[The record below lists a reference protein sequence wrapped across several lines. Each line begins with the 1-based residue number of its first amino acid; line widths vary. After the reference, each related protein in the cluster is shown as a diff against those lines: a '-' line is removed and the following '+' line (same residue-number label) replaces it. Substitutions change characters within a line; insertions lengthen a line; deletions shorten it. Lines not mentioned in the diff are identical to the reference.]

1 MNDTIFYIVSA
12 ILSLGVLYGIRLM
25 SKVQTAAKGN
35 QLSALAMLL
44 AVVVTFIRNGSN
56 LGNSLVFIILGL
68 LAGTFIS
75 IIVSTRVK
83 MIQMPQLVGL
93 LNGLG
98 GLASAV
104 AAILTV
110 AFQKELGTFERITAG
125 LALGV
130 GALTFSGSLVAAGKL
145 HGKLPQRPIVLPA
158 HKALTAFAALVLLV
172 LIVLFPFTAQSA
184 HYSIL
189 VVLSVVGLQFGWLFA
204 IRVGG
209 ADMPI
214 TISLLNSTSGV
225 AAAIAGMA
233 LGDILLVAVGG
244 IVGSSGLLLTQIMC
258 RSMNRKLSAV
268 LFGGSSQPAP
278 AHKAPAAP
286 VAAPPVV
293 EEAAQADDM
302 PEAAPAAATVDN
314 LGDWLRDA
322 QSVIII
328 PGYGMALSQAQEKVK
343 QFTDRL
349 QGQGKTVRFAIHP
362 VAGRMPGHMNVL
374 LAEVDVPYEL
384 LCEMDDINADF
395 AATDLAIIIGAN
407 DVINPAANTAEGT
420 PIYGMPILDAEKA
433 RHLVICNFDKKPG
446 YAGVDNPLYEPHPD
460 ILLLLGDAKDS
471 LDILLSNS

>member
-12 ILSLGVLYGIRLM
+12 ILSLAVLYGIRLM

-35 QLSALAMLL
+35 QVSALAMLL

-172 LIVLFPFTAQSA
+172 LIVLFPFTAQSN
-184 HYSIL
+184 HYIIL
-189 VVLSVVGLQFGWLFA
+189 AVLSVVGLQFGWLFA

-258 RSMNRKLSAV
+258 RAMNRSLTSV
-268 LFGGSSQPAP
+268 LFGTAARPQPADP
-278 AHKAPAAP
+278 APEVPAEEPSPAA
-286 VAAPPVV
+286 
-293 EEAAQADDM
+293 EEQ
-302 PEAAPAAATVDN
+302 PAASASKEE
-314 LGDWLRDA
+314 LPKWLQEAR
-322 QSVIII
+322 SVIII
-328 PGYGMALSQAQEKVK
+328 PGYGMAVSQAQEKVK
-343 QFTDRL
+343 QLLDKL
-349 QGQGKTVRFAIHP
+349 QAAGKQVRFAIHP

-374 LAEVDVPYEL
+374 LAEVDIDYEL
-384 LCEMDDINADF
+384 LCEMEDINPDF
-395 AATDLAIIIGAN
+395 TKTDLVLIIGAN
-407 DVINPAANTAEGT
+407 DVVNPAANTAEGT
-420 PIYGMPILDAEKA
+420 PIYGMPILDAAHAK
-433 RHLVICNFDKKPG
+433 RLVICNFDTKPG
-446 YAGVDNPLYEPHPD
+446 YAGVENPLYAPQARV
-460 ILLLLGDAKDS
+460 LLLLGDAKDS
-471 LDILLSNS
+471 LDTILSSL